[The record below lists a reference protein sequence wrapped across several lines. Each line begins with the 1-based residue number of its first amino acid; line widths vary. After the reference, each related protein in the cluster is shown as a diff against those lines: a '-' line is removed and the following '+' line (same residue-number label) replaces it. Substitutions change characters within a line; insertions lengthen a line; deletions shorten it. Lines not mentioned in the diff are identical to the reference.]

1 MSQSPAGLSR
11 SSLLPKGLFKKGVT
25 WGLLLPLLS
34 ACSLTGVYKERVTKS
49 FEGRCAPK
57 ETVLRSVPLAEL
69 TISAQKTQ
77 QLAHPLRKPLEKIPI
92 QGFSWRSVQAARL
105 IGIAP
110 LLKRM
115 AGLESEEG
123 QKQPNAELQLLKVRH
138 QIVSRIALADLEV
151 TSMTAQAACEEARA
165 REVADR
171 LLKSALIRARQLGVV
186 AIVIGGVTSIVT
198 GGLGLASS
206 GGSIVDIAS
215 IVGGALGATFGT
227 WALYPSNEQQF
238 ETPASLLREVWEGP
252 EHSTLFPESV
262 WSFLNSPMREEED
275 SRTFREE
282 LIAGWQQEGRLG
294 HPGTQEMEL
303 RKQLVFSDGGLYE
316 GEDLFA
322 RAQMLMM
329 LETTIG
335 LLHQDLERLL
345 REVLIREAII
355 EDTPT
360 K

>member
-1 MSQSPAGLSR
+1 M
-11 SSLLPKGLFKKGVT
+11 

-57 ETVLRSVPLAEL
+57 ETALRSVPLTEL
-69 TISAQKTQ
+69 TSSAQRTQ
-77 QLAHPLRKPLEKIPI
+77 QLANPRQISLENIPI
-92 QGFSWRSVQAARL
+92 QGFSWRSLQAARL

-115 AGLESEEG
+115 AALESEEG
-123 QKQPNAELQLLKVRH
+123 RKQPNAELQLLKVRH

-151 TSMTAQAACEEARA
+151 TSMTAQASCEEARA

-186 AIVIGGVTSIVT
+186 AVVIGGVTNIVT
-198 GGLGLASS
+198 GGLSLAIS
-206 GGSIVDIAS
+206 GGSSVAIAS
-215 IVGGALGATFGT
+215 IVGGALGTTFGT
-227 WALYPSNEQQF
+227 WALYPHNEERY
-238 ETPASLLREVWEGP
+238 ETPASLLQEVWEGP
-252 EHSTLFPESV
+252 EHSPLFPESV
-262 WSFLNSPMREEED
+262 WRFLNSPMREEQD

-282 LIAGWQQEGRLG
+282 LLDGWQQEGRLG

-303 RKQLVFSDGGLYE
+303 RKQLLFSRGGLYE
-316 GEDLFA
+316 GDDLFA

-345 REVLIREAII
+345 REVLIREVII
-355 EDTPT
+355 DDTPT